1 MIKYL
6 GSKRRLVPVLAQIC
20 RASGARTALDL
31 FTGTTRV
38 AQAFKAQGVHV
49 TAADSA
55 RYAHAFA
62 RTYVDT
68 DAATTDTAALQAAV
82 THLNALPGKAGYVHE
97 TFSRQ
102 ARFFQPHNAARI
114 DAVRDAL
121 DSEYAGSPLFPILL
135 TSLIEAADR
144 VDSTTGVQMA
154 YVKQWAPRSFNALE
168 LRVPELLDGPGRA
181 IQGDAAALAP
191 VLGHFDLAY
200 LDPPYN
206 QHRYF
211 TNYHVWETLVAWDAP
226 EAYGV
231 ARKRVD
237 AREASTHSAFNS
249 KRTMPAALAS
259 VVQSVDCGLLVL
271 SYNDE
276 SWLDLEELEAMC
288 SIQSPRKGTG
298 ETDPVGGTDRASGT
312 DRTGGTERA
321 DVGRRAKRREV
332 ATLAFDSTRYVGARI
347 GIFDPSGRKVGR
359 VSHLSNQE
367 LLVIAGEPALV
378 RRVVEAVRAAP
389 AGSALGVGG
398 SDGSAADV
406 GAAMVDRLQQAT

>member
-1 MIKYL
+1 VIKYI
-6 GSKRRLVPVLAQIC
+6 GSKRRLVPVLARIC
-20 RASGARTALDL
+20 EASGARTALDL

-38 AQAFKAQGVHV
+38 AQAFKAQGVRV

-62 RTYVDT
+62 RTYVEA
-68 DAATTDTAALQAAV
+68 DAATTDVGALRAAV
-82 THLNALPGKAGYVHE
+82 GHLNALPGREGYVTE

-114 DAVRDAL
+114 DAARDVIA
-121 DSEYAGSPLFPILL
+121 SEYAGSPLEPLLL

-154 YVKQWAPRSFNALE
+154 YVKEWAPRSYNDLE
-168 LRVPELLDGPGRA
+168 LRVPELLGGPGRA
-181 IQGDAAALAP
+181 VRGDAVELAHGRAASDGEP
-191 VLGHFDLAY
+191 LGHVDLAY

-231 ARKRVD
+231 ARKRAD
-237 AREASTHSAFNS
+237 ARDPSTRSAFNS
-249 KRTMPAALAS
+249 KRTMPGALAS
-259 VVQSVDCGLLVL
+259 VVTAVDCDLLVL

-276 SWLDLEELEAMC
+276 SWLELDELESMC
-288 SIQSPRKGTG
+288 A
-298 ETDPVGGTDRASGT
+298 VA
-312 DRTGGTERA
+312 
-321 DVGRRAKRREV
+321 GRRDV
-332 ATLAFDSTRYVGARI
+332 ATLAFDSARYVGARI

-359 VSHLSNQE
+359 VSHLSNRE
-367 LLVIAGEPALV
+367 LLVIAGRPAMV
-378 RRVVEAVRAAP
+378 RRIVEAV
-389 AGSALGVGG
+389 GSLALV
-398 SDGSAADV
+398 SPPESASRTREVSASIS
-406 GAAMVDRLQQAT
+406 DRLQQTT